1 MRGESSRYYGDQCL
15 FHGNVERVMGTCL
28 DLLIVGVD
36 ATAATRIWK
45 ESCRLLE
52 DYEHVF
58 DRFDSG
64 SEVSIANESLRQGR
78 SIEVS
83 ETLEN
88 ATRQCMEF
96 CRRTEGI
103 FDITRGKSSCL
114 KLDGKVIGCDGEAD
128 LDFGGFAKGFA
139 LRGIMDILKEWRVRD
154 AFCDFGR
161 SSILALGVHPAGVCW
176 RVELNSPYD
185 GRVVSVYDLKD
196 QCLSTSGNT
205 PGYFGHIVD
214 PRNGEKKD
222 EKVLATAV
230 SSDPVEAEVLSTAV
244 VAANLEDKD
253 RLRDVF
259 PDAELDKFYL

>member
-1 MRGESSRYYGDQCL
+1 MKGASSRYYDGQHL

-36 ATAATRIWK
+36 EAAATLIWK

-64 SEVSIANESLRQGR
+64 SEVSIANESLRQGL

-83 ETLEN
+83 RILED
-88 ATRQCMEF
+88 AVRQCMEY

-114 KLDGKVIGCDGEAD
+114 KLYGKVIGCEGQAD

-139 LRGIMDILKEWRVRD
+139 LKGIMDILKERKVKD

-161 SSILALGVHPAGVCW
+161 SSILALGTHPAGDCW
-176 RVELNSPYD
+176 RVVLNSPYD
-185 GRVVSVYDLKD
+185 GSVVSVYDLKD

-205 PGYFGHIVD
+205 PGYCGHIVD
-214 PRNGEKKD
+214 PRNGEKKN

-230 SSDPVEAEVLSTAV
+230 SPDPVEAEVLSTAV
-244 VAANLEDKD
+244 VAANLEDKK

>member
-1 MRGESSRYYGDQCL
+1 MRGESSRYYDGQRL

-28 DLLIVGVD
+28 DLLIVD
-36 ATAATRIWK
+36 ADAAAVAQIWK
-45 ESCRLLE
+45 EICRLLE

-64 SEVSIANESLRQGR
+64 SEVSIANESLKQGR
-78 SIEVS
+78 SIEAS
-83 ETLEN
+83 ETLGD
-88 ATRQCMEF
+88 AIRQCMEY

-114 KLDGKVIGCDGEAD
+114 KLDGKVIGCEGEVD

-139 LRGIMDILKEWRVRD
+139 LRGIMDILKERKVKN

-161 SSILALGVHPAGVCW
+161 SSILALGAHPAGDCW

-185 GRVVSVYDLKD
+185 GSVVSVYDLKD

-205 PGYFGHIVD
+205 PGYCGHIVD
-214 PRNGEKKD
+214 PRNGEKKN

-244 VAANLEDKD
+244 VAADLKDKD
-253 RLRDVF
+253 RLREAF
-259 PDAELDKFYL
+259 PDAELEKFYI